1 MIPTDPTNLRQS
13 FVRTVVP
20 PALPCALQQRSFG
33 RAQAW
38 ALSCSKHVCVMFV
51 VVSSDRAKVVD
62 GILKDIETI
71 KVGSH
76 RHIVIKPLS
85 VCQSL
90 YGNPV
95 ARPFVKKPGTVPW

>member
-1 MIPTDPTNLRQS
+1 
-13 FVRTVVP
+13 
-20 PALPCALQQRSFG
+20 
-33 RAQAW
+33 
-38 ALSCSKHVCVMFV
+38 MFV

-76 RHIVIKPLS
+76 RHIVIKSLS

-95 ARPFVKKPGTVPW
+95 ARPFVKNPGTVPW